1 MPSDT
6 EEEPLSRRWRADAVL
21 VAVTVVWGADFVLVK
36 NLLGVVPPLPFLF
49 WRFAAAT
56 ALLLFALP
64 GRAPTPGVWRD
75 GLRVGGLLAL
85 GMLLQVLGQAETT
98 ASHASFLTGMA
109 SVFTPAAAYAMTRRL
124 PTLENGLGILFA
136 GTGFVL
142 MTLPGGG
149 AMNRGDLLVFGCGV
163 TFAFYIVEMADRSG
177 RHDPVW
183 FTVIQLAVTTA
194 AAGGIA
200 LARGGAAGLEGGIRP
215 ILADPALVAQ
225 AAFLV
230 VLGSA
235 GTYVSQT
242 WAQGHMSATHA
253 AIIYTLEPV
262 VTALLAAHFLGERLG
277 RRGWAGGA
285 LVLAGIVVSELR
297 LRR

>member
-6 EEEPLSRRWRADAVL
+6 EKEPLSRRWRADAVL
-21 VAVTVVWGADFVLVK
+21 IAVTIVWGADFVLVK

-56 ALLLFALP
+56 ALVALGLP
-64 GRAPTPGVWRD
+64 GRASTPGVWRD

-124 PTLENGLGILFA
+124 PTLENGLGILVA

-142 MTLPGGG
+142 MTLPTEG

-163 TFAFYIVEMADRSG
+163 TFAFYIVEMAERSA

-183 FTVIQLAVTTA
+183 FTFIQLAATTA
-194 AAGGIA
+194 AAGLIA
-200 LARGGAAGLEGGIRP
+200 FVQGGTAGLEGGIRP
-215 ILADPALVAQ
+215 ILSDVALVVQ
-225 AAFLV
+225 AVFLV

-235 GTYVSQT
+235 GTYVFQT

-262 VTALLAAHFLGERLG
+262 VTALLAARFLEERLG
-277 RRGWAGGA
+277 TRGWAGGA
-285 LVLAGIVVSELR
+285 LVLAGIVVSEVR